1 MLVSQGVARVVVPL
15 TVGQNGAVSVTVV
28 PMTASH
34 PAAERV
40 AAVFDEYRCH
50 YGQLPAPVATRTW
63 LLDQLGCQR
72 MALTAALDEADQCLG
87 FITTTAMPASLMLG
101 TAWSIRDLY
110 VAPDY
115 RRGGIAGRLVRHA
128 VDDARV
134 AGALRVSLQTEP
146 DNAPALALYTAVG
159 FQPVSGLTL
168 LTLALV
174 PQRSA

>member
-1 MLVSQGVARVVVPL
+1 
-15 TVGQNGAVSVTVV
+15 VSVIVV

-40 AAVFDEYRCH
+40 AAVFDEYRWH
-50 YGQLPAPVATRTW
+50 YGQLPAPVATQTW

-72 MALTAALDEADQCLG
+72 MALTAALDEADQCHG

-115 RRGGIAGRLVRHA
+115 RRGGIAGA
-128 VDDARV
+128 GWFATPSMTPARRARYV
-134 AGALRVSLQTEP
+134 CHSTPSPTTPPPWLCTRRS
-146 DNAPALALYTAVG
+146 DFN
-159 FQPVSGLTL
+159 
-168 LTLALV
+168 
-174 PQRSA
+174 RSAA